1 MDDQTMKRM
10 IYQVYVGIPSKLYD
24 HCTASVEAYAKKIGA
39 DYICQREPILR
50 IKPNPFTS
58 GRSKEAVD
66 RLGYL
71 PIFEKENAFDYLDR
85 YDQIAIIDSDV
96 WIRPTAPSIFDDI
109 KPYTE
114 MAAVLEYMMPITD
127 EYKKKIHNYSIM
139 QYRSL
144 GDKMKNKLPD
154 GSYEFCNMGVMV
166 ITSHLR
172 DRLHGLTAK
181 EFLTQNRFQDFVDGV
196 GTWKWSTDQ
205 TLLNFWM
212 QYETLWQPL
221 EWKWNGLYTANTR
234 IKECH
239 FVHFF
244 LKDKL
249 PERGENVKELMK
261 HV

>member
-1 MDDQTMKRM
+1 MKRL
-10 IYQVYVGIPSKLYD
+10 IYQVYVGKRSQLYD
-24 HCTASVEAYAKKIGA
+24 HCVESVKAYAARIGA
-39 DYICQREPILR
+39 DHMLQTEPILR
-50 IKPNPFTS
+50 IQPNPFRS
-58 GRSKEAVD
+58 GRSREAVE

-71 PIFEKENAFDYLDR
+71 PIYEKENAFDHLDK

-96 WIRPTAPSIFDDI
+96 WIRPTAPNIFDDI

-114 MAAVLEYMMPITD
+114 MAAVLECMMPITD
-127 EYKKKIHNYSIM
+127 EYKRKIHNYSIM

-144 GDKMKNKLPD
+144 GNVMKNSQPD
-154 GSYEFCNMGVMV
+154 GSYQFCNMGVLI
-166 ITSHLR
+166 ITSGLQN
-172 DRLHGLTAK
+172 RLNGLSAR
-181 EFLTQNRFQDFVDGV
+181 EFLTQPKFQDFVDGI

-205 TLLNFWM
+205 TLLNYWM
-212 QYETLWQPL
+212 QTETDWQPL
-221 EWKWNGLYTANTR
+221 SWEWNGLYTANTR

-249 PERGENVKELMK
+249 LERGENVKELMK